1 MSGIVIPSNGLDA
14 RVRDLGVLVGLLRQS
29 TPGGDLTLNTD
40 WFKNPGSYI
49 KNIPADRDGVLNL
62 LRDFLGSVAE
72 GTPDDREWYALD
84 WNGAPSGV
92 YVVLPLKSD
101 ESSRATVG
109 LGLWHPFTDAASPL
123 EITASAYFPLFELP
137 LATPVVVTG
146 AAGYPV
152 RIALDIKDAKNKFK
166 ASGVVFDGFE
176 FAGDVY
182 FADAVPAF
190 TLAFLDMQP
199 PSPQSTAQ
207 TLKDLQG
214 ASVKEWVN
222 NVLGAQQV
230 ADWLGTKIPSTGK
243 KIGEVLADL
252 KLLTLN
258 GKTYA
263 LGGLSEFEGKT
274 PAEVAEELFGEAL
287 AIMASRDNPVVAL
300 GDGGIYVVG
309 EPVGDSQT
317 MTDYGLRLQVTD
329 IQVLGAKANSGGGAA
344 GDASGAD
351 APAASPRLALQLG
364 KWLTGEVDK
373 DNWARRADPET
384 EAGAPGVTLLL
395 ARVDKSAADQFSFRP
410 KLSLVSLGLDFDGGK
425 DKPLVDVSGFKLG
438 GFEPRFSLALDFA
451 DLNVIPWGASLRFD
465 NLGMPLGAG
474 VPGGGASDNPVAQ
487 NLLSSGSGDSGG
499 GGGGQTGEGAGA
511 DKEAINPTFSAAVAK
526 MFDPANSTSVN
537 FQLYAPDDTP
547 ADKVWIPVQRAFG
560 PLQCQRL
567 GVGWPQPNDDLLL
580 SLLFDGG
587 VKLGGLEVDL
597 LGLSVGIPL
606 DAPGALDQYELGL
619 DGLNISFTGGPVEI
633 SGGLL
638 KEHVTVGGQDV
649 VEYNGEALI
658 KAATWTIAALGSWAS
673 FEGHPSLFVFAFL
686 NAPIGGP
693 AFFFVTGLSAGFGYN
708 RSLTLP
714 APDAVQDFPFV
725 AGLTDPSKIGG
736 ADAGPREALAALGTL
751 VQPAQGVNWIAAGVQ
766 FTSFEL
772 INSNALVVVEFGE
785 HFEIALLGLSRIR
798 LPQSGPVTYAYVE
811 LGLEVII
818 DPSDGLFSATA
829 MITPNSYVIDPACHL
844 TGGFAFFIWFGDNPH
859 AGDFVLTV
867 GGYHP
872 LFKKPDHYPD
882 EPRLGFNWQVS
893 DQVTIKGGAYFA
905 LTPSC
910 VMGGGDL
917 DVQFH
922 SGDLAAWFTAHA
934 DFLIQWHPF
943 QFVASVGVSVGVSYR
958 VRLLFVTTTIKVE
971 LGADLELWG
980 PPTGG
985 RVHIHLWIVSFTVS
999 FGPEQGAGGGY
1010 LGWDDFRQLL
1020 PQDDKPKQQQVR
1032 QTTPPSRAAFAL
1044 SDAAREEAVA
1054 TADAPPPTLLGN
1066 VCKINV
1072 NDGLLPRQN
1081 QPDRWLVR
1089 SDHFEFT
1096 VSTAFPLTRL
1106 DLDGTT
1112 KTQLAPPTLDPAGA
1126 NPPACAR
1133 ADGYYVGVRGM
1144 GIACV
1149 DSVLTLGVTDVS
1161 EQTPLKLD
1169 LDKDWFWELKTQA
1182 VPEALWGQP
1191 VPVGDAPKPEANT
1204 LPGRLVGIGKVAP
1217 RINVPTGPDA
1227 IPLANLSYDEVN
1239 EGDENYLPFPRP
1251 AETNAPRPSA
1261 TSLQTIAD
1269 TIALAAPPGKP
1280 AANRAAIHAALAAF
1294 GYGAGT
1300 DGDMSALAA
1309 SVDLNYPAPPM
1320 LGSPFGG

>member
-1 MSGIVIPSNGLDA
+1 MPAIVIPSKQLDA
-14 RVRDLGVLVGLLRQS
+14 RVRDLGLLVGLLGQS
-29 TPGGDLTLNTD
+29 SPGGDLTLNTD
-40 WFKNPGSYI
+40 WFKDPSSYI
-49 KNIPADRDGVLNL
+49 EKIPGDREGLLNL
-62 LRDFLGSVAE
+62 LRDFLAPVAD

-84 WNGAPSGV
+84 WKGEPSGV

-101 ESSRATVG
+101 QSSSATVG
-109 LGLWHPFTDAASPL
+109 LGLWHPFTSDASPL
-123 EITASAYFPLFELP
+123 EISATAYFPLFELP

-146 AAGYPV
+146 SAGHPV
-152 RIALDIKDAKNKFK
+152 SVALNIKDAKNKFK
-166 ASGVVFDGFE
+166 ASGVTFDGFE
-176 FAGDVY
+176 FAGDAY
-182 FADAVPAF
+182 FADTSPAF

-199 PSPQSTAQ
+199 PSPQSTAR

-214 ASVKEWVN
+214 ASVTEWVN
-222 NVLGAQQV
+222 NVLGTQQV
-230 ADWLGTKIPSTGK
+230 ADWLGTKIPSTGT
-243 KIGEVLADL
+243 KIGDVFVEM

-263 LGGLSEFEGKT
+263 LGGLSSFEGKT
-274 PAEVAEELFGEAL
+274 PAQVAEELFGEAL
-287 AIMASRDNPVVAL
+287 RVLASRENPLVAL
-300 GDGGIYVVG
+300 GEGGIYVVG
-309 EPVGDSQT
+309 EAVVESET
-317 MTDYGLRLQVTD
+317 ATDFGLRLQVTD
-329 IQVLGAKANSGGGAA
+329 IQVLASKGNSNGGAGGVSTA
-344 GDASGAD
+344 SDASTG
-351 APAASPRLALQLG
+351 PRLALQLG
-364 KWLTGEVDK
+364 KWLTGEVDA
-373 DNWARRADPET
+373 DNWAKRADPET
-384 EAGAPGVTLLL
+384 EAGQPGVTLLL
-395 ARVDKSAADQFSFRP
+395 TRVDTSQENQFSFRP
-410 KLSLVSLGLDFDGGK
+410 KLSLVSLGLDFDGGQ
-425 DKPLVDVSGFKLG
+425 DKPLVEVQGFKLG
-438 GFEPRFSLALDFA
+438 GFEPRFSVALDFA
-451 DLNVIPWGASLRFD
+451 DLSKIPWGAALRFD
-465 NLGMPLGAG
+465 KLGMPLGAG
-474 VPGGGASDNPVAQ
+474 VPGGGASNNPVAQ
-487 NLLSSGSGDSGG
+487 NLLSSGSSGDGG
-499 GGGGQTGEGAGA
+499 SAQAQDGAGA
-511 DKEAINPTFSAAVAK
+511 DKEAVNPAFSASVAK
-526 MFDPANSTSVN
+526 MFDPAHTATDVN
-537 FQLYAPDDTP
+537 FQLYAPDDAP

-567 GVGWPQPNDDLLL
+567 GVEWPQPNDDLLL

-606 DAPGALDQYELGL
+606 DSPGELDQYQLGL

-633 SGGLL
+633 SGGLF
-638 KEHVTVGGQDV
+638 KEHVNVNGQDV

-658 KAATWTIAALGSWAS
+658 KAANWTIAALGSWAS

-725 AGLTDPSKIGG
+725 AGLTDPAKIGG
-736 ADAGPREALAALGTL
+736 AGAGPKEALAALGPL

-798 LPQSGPVTYAYVE
+798 LPQAGPVTYAYVE

-818 DPSDGLFSATA
+818 DPGDGVFSATA

-872 LFKKPDHYPD
+872 LFKKPEHYPD

-917 DVQFH
+917 DMQFH
-922 SGDLAAWFTAHA
+922 SGNLAAWFTAHA

-943 QFVASVGVSVGVSYR
+943 QFLASVGVSVGVSYR
-958 VRLLFVTTTIKVE
+958 LHLLFVTTTIKVE

-999 FGPEQGAGGGY
+999 FGPEQGESGGY

-1020 PQDDKPKQQQVR
+1020 PQDDKPKQQLQ
-1032 QTTPPSRAAFAL
+1032 QPQSQAHAFTLLDTGPDDAFAA
-1044 SDAAREEAVA
+1044 DAAPSAL
-1054 TADAPPPTLLGN
+1054 LLGN

-1072 NDGLLPRQN
+1072 NGGLLPQQN

-1089 SDHFEFT
+1089 SDHFEFSI
-1096 VSTAFPLTRL
+1096 STAFPLTKL
-1106 DLDGTT
+1106 NLDGPTET
-1112 KTQLAPPTLDPAGA
+1112 SLDPPTLTPVDA
-1126 NPPACAR
+1126 NAPACAR

-1144 GIACV
+1144 GIACT
-1149 DSVLTLGVTDVS
+1149 DSVLTLTVTDVS
-1161 EQTPLKLD
+1161 ENTPLKLD
-1169 LDKDWFWELKTQA
+1169 LDKDWLWQLKTQA
-1182 VPEALWGQP
+1182 VPEAIWGP
-1191 VPVGDAPKPEANT
+1191 PIAAGDTPKPEANT

-1217 RINVPTGPDA
+1217 RINVPVGPDA
-1227 IPLANLSYDEVN
+1227 IPLDNLSYDEVN
-1239 EGDENYLPFPRP
+1239 AGNENYLPFPRP
-1251 AETNAPRPSA
+1251 AETNAPRQSA

-1269 TIALAAPPGKP
+1269 TVALVSPPGKP
-1280 AANRAAIHAALAAF
+1280 AANRADIYAALAAF
-1294 GYGAGT
+1294 GYSAGT
-1300 DGDMSALAA
+1300 DGDMTALAA
-1309 SVDLNYPAPPM
+1309 AVDLNYPAPPM
-1320 LGSPFGG
+1320 LGSPFGS